1 MMIEL
6 KKIKMQDGKTKITTI
21 QLFKGERDYI
31 IIIMKADKGGVVVII
46 EVEDYMREAES
57 QLKDKNKLNELNYD
71 PTEA

>member
-1 MMIEL
+1 
-6 KKIKMQDGKTKITTI
+6 
-21 QLFKGERDYI
+21 
-31 IIIMKADKGGVVVII
+31 MKADKGGVVFII